1 MRKSLRPLA
10 LAIVP
15 LVLLGTAC
23 GSDDDSGSDSTDATA
38 AESPSEESSDAE
50 SSDAESSGDES
61 SSSNPDVEAFCD
73 EVDEFVTAMEEIL
86 ADPAS
91 GDAAEL
97 ATQGQELATSAQ
109 ELAGSVDA
117 EDADRLQECTAQ
129 LSDLGS

>member
-23 GSDDDSGSDSTDATA
+23 GSDDDTGSDTTDATA
-38 AESPSEESSDAE
+38 AESSSEE

-73 EVDEFVTAMEEIL
+73 EVDEFVTAMEDVL